1 MIRSY
6 FPPTVSGGK
15 ELSMKKQSFIVE
27 AVGLEKE
34 KNWAFGI

>member
-6 FPPTVSGGK
+6 FPPTVNVGK

-27 AVGLEKE
+27 AVWPEKE